1 MLRNI
6 ITQYEPITLEQMSG
20 IKLMN
25 RTDTK
30 FVTSERVLLE
40 LLKLAR
46 GDYFAQ
52 DIEGERIARYFTA
65 YFDTAAQDMY
75 TMHQNG
81 HLNRQKVRI
90 RSYVDSRLNFL
101 EVKTKNNHY
110 RTKKKRIT
118 MTDFDVADHP
128 HDIVFKRQNDAFIG
142 YDEFL
147 RQNLRFAPESLTQ
160 QLENNFNRITLV
172 NKART
177 ERVTIDT
184 GLKFHNLLT
193 GKHCDLTGLAIIE
206 LKRDG
211 LQPSPILDLLR
222 QLRIQ
227 PQGFSK
233 YCMGQAFT
241 NDQLKRNRFKIRMR
255 LAERILGRELTNT
268 SVN

>member
-1 MLRNI
+1 MLQKI

-30 FVTSERVLLE
+30 FVTTERLLLE
-40 LLKLAR
+40 LLQLAR

-52 DIEGERIARYFTA
+52 DIDGQRIARYFTA
-65 YFDTAAQDMY
+65 YFDTADQAMY

-90 RSYVDSRLNFL
+90 RSYVDSHLDFL
-101 EVKTKNNHY
+101 EVKTKNNHR
-110 RTKKKRIT
+110 RTKKKRVSIA
-118 MTDFDVADHP
+118 DFDATNPP
-128 HDIVFKRQNDAFIG
+128 HNIIFRRQNEQFVAF
-142 YDEFL
+142 DEFL
-147 RQNLRFAPESLTQ
+147 RAHLRFAPETLTH
-160 QLENNFNRITLV
+160 QLETNFNRITLV

-177 ERVTIDT
+177 ERLTIDT
-184 GLKFHNLLT
+184 GLRFRNLVS
-193 GKHCDLTGLAIIE
+193 GKERDLTGLAIIE

-211 LQPSPILDLLR
+211 LQPSPILELLR
-222 QLRIQ
+222 QLRIW

-241 NDQLKRNRFKIRMR
+241 NDRLKRNRFKERMR
-255 LAERILGRELTNT
+255 YVERLLDSNC
-268 SVN
+268 